1 MEQIKVV
8 ESGSAKEFEDNVN
21 SLLLKG
27 FVLHG
32 EPQYKKVSC
41 QDTWD
46 GRQRCW
52 TEQTYVQVLK
62 ITNITK

>member
-1 MEQIKVV
+1 MDEIKVV
-8 ESGSAKEFEDNVN
+8 ESSSPKEFEEKVN
-21 SLLLKG
+21 ALLHQG

-32 EPQYKKVSC
+32 ESQYKKVSC

-46 GRQRCW
+46 GRQRSW

-62 ITNITK
+62 RTRA